1 MISKSLPSRFI
12 LLYHTFKKYMRM
24 ETDNNRRNL
33 QKMLCLNIFVEKPK
47 LFRRTG
53 QLLEV
58 CPISKKRR
66 VFIQLYCSHHFY
78 L

>member
-1 MISKSLPSRFI
+1 
-12 LLYHTFKKYMRM
+12 
-24 ETDNNRRNL
+24 
-33 QKMLCLNIFVEKPK
+33 MLCLNIFVEKPK